1 MNNVQIRVYTTNIC
15 PKCKQLKGVLDSGK
29 LSYEEIDMS
38 TAEAL
43 TELRING
50 IFTASAPVLQVN
62 DKFLTTDELFDENGI
77 KKSSIQEFISIK
89 S

>member
-1 MNNVQIRVYTTNIC
+1 MSQIRVYTTNIC